1 MKFIDLFSGIGGF
14 RSALELNG
22 HECIA
27 YSEVDKFAKQSYQA
41 IYNTEDE
48 IDLGDITKISEEYL
62 SHFKQENDIVVGGS
76 PCFRKGTLIT
86 TKNGLKPIEEIKKGD
101 YVLTHNNRYKEV
113 VVPMVNPAK
122 EIYSLKVM
130 NSVETYVTP
139 EHPVRAIEKFSKY
152 NSKER
157 KYDISFSKPKW
168 IKVKDLQKGK
178 HYIQLGKSSE
188 ETNPDNIT
196 KEEAWLIG
204 RYIAD
209 GYLLTSKRSGRKN
222 SFRRDVVFCVGKD
235 KKLKFENKLSEYTM
249 NPSEEKTVYKYRKQN
264 ERLFNLVSKCGR
276 GSENKEIPQEYLNLP
291 LEILEELIEGYLSGD
306 GSCSNGIY
314 SFTTVSEKL
323 ALSLVSGLNNV
334 YKNGASITFS
344 ERPKKHIIE
353 GREVNQKDTYR
364 IQLRKE
370 YNKGR
375 EPQTL
380 KIDNFLYAPIK
391 KIEIQ
396 ETSETVYNFE
406 VEDDNSY
413 VANNMVVHNCQS
425 FSLAGSRKGF
435 EDTRGTLFFEY
446 AKVVKETQPKYFL
459 FENVKGMLSH
469 DKGNTIRVV
478 LETFDQL
485 GYYIDFNVFNSKY
498 YDVPQ
503 NRERIYIVGKRKDL
517 VDNSKYQ
524 EKVKGKKKLEEVHN
538 WAVDN
543 INYVKLLPKLKTEV
557 TTRLIDVLEDEVD
570 EKYYLSEEK
579 TKKLTLD
586 NDLGGKLNMYDYNER
601 DRVHSVNKVSPTL
614 NTMQGG
620 DRQPKVAVI
629 GNTSNTGYKSH
640 DVHDTDGLSPTVAAR
655 DYKGPKQIAVR
666 EATKQGYA
674 IAEQGDSVNVTYPDS
689 KTRRGRVGK
698 QVAQTLQAGEVNQ
711 GVVMEDKNIR
721 FTDDGFH
728 IHRNDKKKSSIQGTH
743 VTYKEGKT
751 HALTSNHVPMTLNN
765 LRIRKLTPLECWR
778 LQGFTDEQFYKAK
791 DSGVSNSQLYKQAGN
806 AVTVNVVDYIVKNI
820 IKEQ

>member
-22 HECIA
+22 HKCIA

-76 PCFRKGTLIT
+76 P
-86 TKNGLKPIEEIKKGD
+86 
-101 YVLTHNNRYKEV
+101 
-113 VVPMVNPAK
+113 
-122 EIYSLKVM
+122 
-130 NSVETYVTP
+130 
-139 EHPVRAIEKFSKY
+139 
-152 NSKER
+152 
-157 KYDISFSKPKW
+157 
-168 IKVKDLQKGK
+168 
-178 HYIQLGKSSE
+178 
-188 ETNPDNIT
+188 
-196 KEEAWLIG
+196 
-204 RYIAD
+204 
-209 GYLLTSKRSGRKN
+209 
-222 SFRRDVVFCVGKD
+222 
-235 KKLKFENKLSEYTM
+235 
-249 NPSEEKTVYKYRKQN
+249 
-264 ERLFNLVSKCGR
+264 
-276 GSENKEIPQEYLNLP
+276 
-291 LEILEELIEGYLSGD
+291 
-306 GSCSNGIY
+306 
-314 SFTTVSEKL
+314 
-323 ALSLVSGLNNV
+323 
-334 YKNGASITFS
+334 
-344 ERPKKHIIE
+344 
-353 GREVNQKDTYR
+353 
-364 IQLRKE
+364 
-370 YNKGR
+370 
-375 EPQTL
+375 
-380 KIDNFLYAPIK
+380 
-391 KIEIQ
+391 
-396 ETSETVYNFE
+396 
-406 VEDDNSY
+406 
-413 VANNMVVHNCQS
+413 CQS

-517 VDNSKYQ
+517 VDSPKYQ

-543 INYVKLLPKLKTEV
+543 ISYVKLLPKLKTEV

-586 NDLGGKLNMYDYNER
+586 NDLGGKLNMYDFNER
-601 DRVHSVNKVSPTL
+601 DKVHSVNKVSPTL

-629 GNTSNTGYKSH
+629 GNTSNTGYKAH
-640 DVHDTDGLSPTVAAR
+640 DVHDINGLSPTVAAR

-666 EATKQGYA
+666 EATKKGYA

-728 IHRNDKKKSSIQGTH
+728 THRNDKKKSSIQGTH

-778 LQGFTDEQFYKAK
+778 LQGFTDKQFYKAK